1 MSNKVLYKQIIITL
15 IVIIIGMFAMTLII
29 IGEAGK
35 LMDPNKC
42 QTVRETLIYQDEG
55 EPVKTFDYLD
65 CKE

>member
-1 MSNKVLYKQIIITL
+1 MSDKYMYKYIIITL
-15 IVIIIGMFAMTLII
+15 IVVIIGMFAMGLII

-42 QTVRETLIYQDEG
+42 QTVRETLVYQDEG

-65 CKE
+65 CRR

>member
-15 IVIIIGMFAMTLII
+15 IVIIVGMFAITLII

-42 QTVRETLIYQDEG
+42 QTVRETLIYQEDQ
-55 EPVKTFDYLD
+55 PTKTFDYLD